1 MPHAIRITGVTN
13 MAPSADIWPHSS
25 DLSVIKPAMTTGIV
39 SALNEV
45 RITAN
50 RNSFHARITENSV
63 VATRPGP
70 DRGRAILTKRCRKLH
85 PSTTAAASTSRG
97 ILSKKPS
104 INQTTNGRL
113 KLVYVKTSATCVS

>member
-1 MPHAIRITGVTN
+1 MERCSHDLKVDRYSLMAPSVKPRIRYRWVPHAITITGVTN
-13 MAPSADIWPHSS
+13 MVPSADIWPHSS

-50 RNSFHARITENSV
+50 RNSFHARIMENSV

-70 DRGRAILTKRCRKLH
+70 DRGR
-85 PSTTAAASTSRG
+85 G
-97 ILSKKPS
+97 
-104 INQTTNGRL
+104 
-113 KLVYVKTSATCVS
+113 